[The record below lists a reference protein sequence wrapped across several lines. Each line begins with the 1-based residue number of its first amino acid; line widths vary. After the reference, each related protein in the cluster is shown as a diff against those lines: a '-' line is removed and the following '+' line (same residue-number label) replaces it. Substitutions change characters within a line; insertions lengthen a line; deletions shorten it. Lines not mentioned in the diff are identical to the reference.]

1 MEVAMA
7 YDRHEEATVVVAGA
21 PSDVFALLDDQIAL
35 GAHMSRPSAMMAG
48 GRMDYELDAAQ
59 GKAVG
64 SVIRMSGAMLGLRL
78 SVTEKITERAAPVRK
93 AWETQGPQN
102 MLVIDAYRM
111 GFEIQPEGKGSRVRV
126 FIDYRLPRSAFS
138 FMAASLSR
146 IYARW
151 CIGRMAGEAVKR
163 FGRLEAPAPTR
174 TTSNA

>member
-1 MEVAMA
+1 MA
-7 YDRHEEATVVVAGA
+7 YDRHEDATVVVAGA

-48 GRMDYELDAAQ
+48 GRMDYELDATQ

-64 SVIRMSGAMLGLRL
+64 SVIRMSGTMLGLRL
-78 SVTEKITERAAPVRK
+78 SVTEKITERAAPIHK
-93 AWETQGPQN
+93 AWETQGRQN

-111 GFEIQPEGKGSRVRV
+111 GFEIQLEGEGSRVRV

-138 FMAASLSR
+138 FMAASLAR

-151 CIGRMAGEAVKR
+151 CVGQMAEAAVKR
-163 FGRLEAPAPTR
+163 FGKLEASAPTR